1 MQKNPLA
8 QGLFTY
14 KLAQPFTIVI
24 FGASGDLAARKLI
37 PALYS
42 LYVQGFTVR
51 FSIIGFARS
60 AWTSARFR
68 EMIETLL
75 KDFIPAGGNAD
86 TTSFIRTISYINA
99 PYDENRGY
107 ELLKKKIKEH
117 SQVIYYLATPPVMYE
132 PIIKH
137 LGKNNLTR
145 DTDVYAKIVVE
156 KPFGYDLD
164 GARRLNELLLSF
176 FREEQVYRIDHYLG
190 KETVQNIM
198 VFRFGNGIYEPVW
211 NNHYIDHVQIT
222 VAEKDGIGKRGNY
235 YEKAGA
241 IRDMLQNHLLQLLC
255 LVAMEAPNDLEPDSI
270 RNEKV
275 KVLKAI
281 RPLAKSPS
289 TEVLV
294 RAQYNDG
301 IIDGEKVE
309 AYRREQNVA
318 PNSERETYVGLRLFI
333 DTWRWSGVPFF
344 LRTGKR
350 LSRRLSEVCIQFK
363 TPPHLLFGDEGQAH
377 ITPNSLTLAIQ
388 PDEGITFQFNSKIPG
403 FTTRMRAV
411 NMSFTYGGSFAEK
424 SPEAYERLLLD
435 VMLGDTTLFTRNDEI
450 ECAWKFISDLI
461 SSYASDSRNPLRFYA
476 AGTAGP
482 EEADLLPLP
491 HAAKWKKL

>member
-1 MQKNPLA
+1 MQENPLV

-14 KLAQPFTIVI
+14 KPAKPFTIVI

-37 PALYS
+37 PALHS
-42 LYVQGFTVR
+42 LYNQGFTQK

-60 AWTSARFR
+60 AWSSERFR
-68 EMIETLL
+68 KKTMQALGANAAASGNPDISP
-75 KDFIPAGGNAD
+75 FIQSI
-86 TTSFIRTISYINA
+86 TYINA
-99 PYDENRGY
+99 PYDGDEGY
-107 ELLKKKIKEH
+107 GLLGKRITEH
-117 SQVIYYLATPPVMYE
+117 PQIIYYLATPPVMYE
-132 PIIKH
+132 PIIKQ
-137 LGKNNLTR
+137 LGKHNLTR
-145 DTDVYAKIVVE
+145 HSDVYAKIVVE

-164 GARRLNELLLSF
+164 GARRLNALLLSF

-211 NNHYIDHVQIT
+211 NNHFIDHVQIT
-222 VAEKDGIGKRGNY
+222 VAEKEGIGKRGSY

-281 RPLAKSPS
+281 RPLAKTPS
-289 TEVLV
+289 AAGLV
-294 RAQYNDG
+294 RAQYGEG
-301 IIDGEKVE
+301 IIDGEDVK
-309 AYRREQNVA
+309 AYRREQNVGSA
-318 PNSERETYVGLRLFI
+318 SDMETYVGLRLFI

-350 LSRRLSEVCIQFK
+350 LSRRLSEICIQFK
-363 TPPHLLFGDEGQAH
+363 TPPHLLFLGEGQAH

-411 NMSFTYGGSFAEK
+411 NMSFTYGSSFAEK

-435 VMLGDTTLFTRNDEI
+435 VMLGDTTLFTRDDEI
-450 ECAWKFISDLI
+450 ECAWKFISDLET
-461 SSYASDSRNPLRFYA
+461 SYASDTNNPLRFYA

-482 EEADLLPLP
+482 EEADLLLLP